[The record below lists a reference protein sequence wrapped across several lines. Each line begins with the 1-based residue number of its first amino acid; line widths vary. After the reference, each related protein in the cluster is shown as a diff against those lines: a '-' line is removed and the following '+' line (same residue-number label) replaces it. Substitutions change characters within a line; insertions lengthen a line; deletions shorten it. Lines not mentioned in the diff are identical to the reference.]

1 MSVESIYFLDIANKI
16 NLFATIPIICIGL
29 IGNTLSLIIYSQSKY
44 RLNSSNVFILIL
56 SVIDTLFLIV
66 HFFEDTINS
75 LEKYEISIHFL
86 NIIDTNREICIL
98 TNYFRYSL
106 RSISSYIILAF
117 TIQRYSVVYSPLS
130 SRFKSKQ
137 YAWHICLIIIIS
149 LLIINTWSLF
159 VFDLTSSDNKIHCD
173 IIDEWINIYYYISIN
188 YFTFTKLMPM
198 ICIIVLNFLIIYK
211 SKNDDLKRKQY
222 VNVNNNLNCT
232 LKRSINIRRNALK
245 SANQI
250 QLTNKNNRLNNSL
263 SSSTKMTKILVSISF
278 SYVILNFPYTIMW
291 YVYTIFIS

>member
-117 TIQRYSVVYSPLS
+117 TI
-130 SRFKSKQ
+130 
-137 YAWHICLIIIIS
+137 
-149 LLIINTWSLF
+149 
-159 VFDLTSSDNKIHCD
+159 
-173 IIDEWINIYYYISIN
+173 INIYYYISIN

-263 SSSTKMTKILVSISF
+263 SSSTKMTKTLVSISF
-278 SYVILNFPYTIMW
+278 SYVILNFPYTLMW